1 MGRIFEALQRSS
13 GSKTSPE
20 SAPEFAVI
28 PEIVDNGSSDTI
40 DFTQIRSLPLAVD
53 SEDRIVALEEQRTLG
68 TEKIRILAARLR
80 HLQDQRTMKRILVTS
95 SVRGEGKTVLSTN
108 LAVSLAKTKQRVL
121 LIDGDAHQ
129 ANAGRILGVR
139 GFAGLTD
146 WWRSE
151 EAIQSYLVRFN
162 ELQLWLLPAGSPIEQ
177 NVEMLQSRRL
187 SAQLDRLSSSFDWMI
202 IDSPPS
208 APLADA
214 AVWSRLADAVLL
226 VTREATTPQ
235 RLLKKVLDSLDHSK
249 VLGIVLNDC
258 SDRDQR
264 YYAQYYNLQRQ

>member
-13 GSKTSPE
+13 GSKTSHE

-28 PEIVDNGSSDTI
+28 PAIVDNVSSDRA
-40 DFTQIRSLPLAVD
+40 DFTGVRSLPLAVD
-53 SEDRIVALEEQRTLG
+53 SEERIVALGEQRTLG

-80 HLQDQRTMKRILVTS
+80 QLQDQRGIRKLLVTS
-95 SVRGEGKTVLSTN
+95 SVKGEGKTVLSTN

-121 LIDGDAHQ
+121 LIDGDSHQ
-129 ANAGRILGVR
+129 ANAARILAVR
-139 GFAGLTD
+139 GFPGLTD

-151 EAIQSYLVRFN
+151 GAIESYLVRLN
-162 ELQLWLLPAGSPIEQ
+162 DIPLWLLPAGSPTEQ
-177 NVEMLQSRRL
+177 NMEMLQSNRF
-187 SAQLDRLSSSFDWMI
+187 SGQLDYLSSGFDWI
-202 IDSPPS
+202 IVDSPPS

-214 AVWSRLADAVLL
+214 ALWCQHADAVLL
-226 VTREATTPQ
+226 VAREATTPK
-235 RLLKKVLDSLDHSK
+235 RLLKKVLDSLDHHK

-264 YYAQYYNLQRQ
+264 YYAQYYNLQQQ